1 MNKLLSLLL
10 RAVGALKLA
19 RCQQATKTETLDQN
33 PICETLDQNPI
44 CLLANREVNL
54 LFVVQ
59 NNQFNFI
66 LEKDTNICFTNT
78 DDYDKPRE
86 EGVDDGAAT
95 RS

>member
-1 MNKLLSLLL
+1 MKKLKLKLL
-10 RAVGALKLA
+10 RAVKTLKLA
-19 RCQQATKTETLDQN
+19 RCQQATKT
-33 PICETLDQNPI
+33 ETLDQNPI

-78 DDYDKPRE
+78 DNYDKPRK
-86 EGVDDGAAT
+86 EGADDGAAT

>member
-1 MNKLLSLLL
+1 MTKLLSLLL
-10 RAVGALKLA
+10 RAVEALKLA
-19 RCQQATKTETLDQN
+19 RCQQATKTETL
-33 PICETLDQNPI
+33 EQNPI

-54 LFVVQ
+54 LFIIQ

-78 DDYDKPRE
+78 NDYDKTRE
-86 EGVDDGAAT
+86 EGPDNRTST